1 MTIDRFPAALA
12 FTLRPD
18 CDGQPYH
25 VTPGDPG
32 GATAWGVTQRT
43 YDAWRDTHGLQ
54 HVSVANMSQSECA
67 LLYRAAYW
75 QPVRGDDLPL
85 GVGLAV
91 FDFGVTAG
99 PRTSAKILQN
109 CVGVEA
115 DGVIGQHTLQETACW
130 SPAGLVAR
138 LCDAQGDYYRS
149 LANFDRFGRGWL
161 NRTEA
166 RRRAA
171 AETLAT

>member
-1 MTIDRFPAALA
+1 MTVDRFPAALA

-43 YDAWRDTHGLQ
+43 YDAYRAGRRLATR
-54 HVSVANMSQSECA
+54 SVAAMDQQECA
-67 LLYRAAYW
+67 ALYRSQFW
-75 QPVRGDDLPL
+75 QPVRGDDLPP
-85 GVGLAV
+85 GVSLAV

-99 PRTSAKILQN
+99 ARASARILQQ
-109 CVGVEA
+109 CIGVEA
-115 DGVIGQHTLQETACW
+115 DGIIGQHTLQETACW

-138 LCDAQGDYYRS
+138 LCDAQADYYRG
-149 LANFDRFGRGWL
+149 LANFYLFGRGWL
-161 NRTEA
+161 NRTES

-171 AETLAT
+171 AAALVA